1 MVETNAILNLEMKGQ
16 SKVLDALESVSE
28 NFDTLGKNTKE
39 SVTQF
44 GELNTTLKD
53 QPKQFNVVAK
63 ASDGFKNSITGAGA
77 ATRSF
82 NDNFSKTT
90 SALSKGSSVYE
101 AVDNGFVSLGARV
114 LGVNKNFSVL
124 KDLLG
129 ATVEPYDRINEGNS
143 TLSKSMRAV
152 TVFGDPA
159 RQTIDVI
166 ATSADTAANSLST
179 MGSAGEKA
187 ASVLKVFGGSLN
199 KVSGDIGKAKLAAQV
214 VLLGESMTE
223 FAKKL
228 PENFEQLQEIYA
240 KAEEFGLLNQLF
252 GTTQKKLSAFAYTY
266 QAIYNST
273 NAVKSVFGVQNDPNG
288 LLNLAT
294 KTWIQLMAYNET
306 IKIFRTLTKTIYDT
320 ALQLQGISSGFGTI
334 AAMGID
340 TQFAE
345 MAVQIGTMGAALIA
359 NGQAAEK
366 FAQKSIAVFAQ
377 FEDKLSEIMV
387 LADGAALGFNNL
399 ATNLSKIANNL
410 NHSITTL
417 ELAGAQYTAISAGFT
432 DPAFLASVSKFSKA
446 MSVDIT
452 TSAETA
458 ARMLR
463 IFRLEARE
471 TATVLAQAKAVL
483 DQGILTGSD
492 YASVMGQVAG
502 VAKSS
507 GLSLEQTNVML
518 QRLTTLGFS
527 AADAGQ
533 GLMSLLGSIAGQGA
547 ESANAVKALGINF
560 NELRIRSDGLVAP
573 LNELVEATG
582 GSIARMKEIIP
593 DALALRTAM
602 ALATIETKEYNA
614 AVTKMGQTGPEA
626 LDEAF
631 GTRTQSLIERST
643 ALMNGFREEIQELG
657 MRLAESKFLDA
668 PLKFLENLLE
678 RFQKAPDSLKNF
690 VTALIGG
697 QIIITRMS
705 GAIDNLTKVLF
716 NIGKAYV
723 ITRATMLLFNK
734 TLQVQTIAAIQNARA
749 GTISWGVAINNI
761 LGLQKTQL
769 QLLGGLGAA
778 QKGLAAINGFFT
790 KTLFGQTTATQTQT
804 AATTQLTLAQ
814 KAQAIATKAQ
824 IIIQKTWTNVLK
836 IFNKQTWLNIIAQ
849 QKQAAETW
857 KQTAA
862 KNAQTKATT
871 KLTLAQK
878 LNNIA
883 YKARMIQAK
892 IYFET
897 INNEYYLTLKK
908 TIATLKDTIA
918 RKANE
923 VATKTSILT
932 QKVWNTAV
940 IVGNKNTWITV
951 AALAKATIAQK
962 ANATATALSANAT
975 KTLTIVKTLL
985 NKKTWAEIGATTKLI
1000 VTYQTHLAITK
1011 AQTTAT
1017 NAFNF
1022 AKSLLNKNTYA
1033 QIGATL
1039 KLNLALVQ
1047 NLKNTNTAIIATK
1060 LWGTATGVVTTA
1072 TTLLTGVIKK
1082 LWAAFGPIAV
1092 AVGAA
1097 AVAFST
1103 LQDVIGKFIPAIGG
1117 VAAENR
1123 KTADAIMKVSYSM
1136 SSLKKETEETQ
1147 QQFEHYSGFL
1157 NTKVIPALQFLT
1169 KWNPVIA
1176 VSRLGSELVDRMF
1189 GTSIRK
1195 DADAKIDG
1203 FFTGLKDNI
1212 QAYINGP
1219 LYEAFDVASKAI
1231 GEEFDRTIKIDSI
1244 IKSGE
1249 VYSAVA
1255 KEIIAANE
1263 GRALSG
1269 QELESVI
1276 LAEKKAIDTQL
1287 KNNDE
1292 LIKSYEELITEIDDP
1307 KIKKAYLR
1315 EIDLLNQRSSA
1326 LQRNWE
1332 AQKRFLQNTNAIKE
1346 AIERNNAA
1354 LSTEAFLKGIDGE
1367 IGIIEKS
1374 FNKLEGILENI
1385 PQEAKQSYLEMEN
1398 VLSDSLNLT
1407 SSTQRRTAVR
1417 LTNLMTEFYANIG
1430 QVAKDANFQTL
1441 TELNADAERSIE
1453 AIKDSVA
1460 QGVIDQDLAKTMV
1473 QQIIDQ
1479 EVEIDGV
1486 KGSPLRNAI
1495 IDQAYSA
1502 LDEIEKGSTER
1513 RIAFQ
1518 KEYIEE
1524 YKSLENQKIIA
1535 SEIVAKRINEINE
1548 KILKDSL
1555 QTEQNILN
1563 RLGRTQGQDTEAYEK
1578 QARVVSSIQ
1587 RQVAENQRE
1596 AIDAQLN
1603 YEVAIRQKTIDKI
1616 SAIEAAG
1623 LKTQQA
1629 ARSEIAELTLQIN
1642 QKRWQTQR
1650 RLLKEVLDEFGEDS
1664 EEYKAKLLEVDAA
1677 TASVQ
1682 KSQIEATK
1690 AANEKVLQD
1699 LQDFNAL
1706 AVANLELAVLA
1717 GNESRTKLIEEQAAL
1732 ERQELEVKFNNLQ
1745 AEIEEVKAKNGDVT
1759 KLEAEAS
1766 RIRISIY
1773 QNEIS
1778 TIERLQDRLVKQNQ
1792 NRTEAAKQ
1800 MAQVEANALQLIT
1813 DQLELQQK
1821 LRQEQNASV
1830 KAVLS
1835 QTESQASSIAD
1846 LSSNE
1851 SIQAQASEQAAKVRL
1866 DALRQSQNIERE
1878 NLEIQRQQNLLALE
1892 REKIQLRISK
1902 LDNQAA
1908 IFAAEAEL
1916 AKARAAKVEE
1926 EQLQAIQLQITALQE
1941 QSNVL
1946 GNQESLLTARV
1957 EQEEQIFNSQK
1968 LQLNISQQSAK
1979 VAAEQETQLTTM
1991 RSAHAAI
1998 SHELQI
2004 QKEEA
2009 ETQLKIQNAI
2019 AGFVKSSNDSVAA
2032 ITQSE
2037 TLRAKI
2043 TADNAALEVQNLTKR
2058 QAIEQQS
2065 LEQDK
2070 IRQQL
2075 LIEEEQIRTQ
2085 IAIAQN
2091 QQLQTEAEINR
2102 IKAESIGDTK
2112 TVDALAQQI
2121 ASLETQEGLLLT
2133 QQQSIEQRAARQDKL
2148 NAANKIELQ
2157 TKQQVEKIEAER
2169 AKALADIEVSQ
2180 SQTRKQLKLQSEQL
2194 EQNSKLFEAISN
2206 FTQSQSSSIE
2216 SATSNEAIRAKAAA
2230 INANVQLQTLQQR
2243 QAFEQKQLE
2252 IQQEQNKVSLE
2263 SERLQTNIAIAQNKQ
2278 LKTEL
2283 NLQIAKAGTN
2293 TQLKQALQQQLAAVE
2308 SQSGLLQSQLKSLD
2322 EREKRQQRANQV
2334 ANIELR
2340 LKQESEAAQAKINQ
2354 LTAEAE
2360 TAQAKITQE
2369 LELQKQ
2375 TLEIREK
2382 VTSAIN
2388 DYYQSSVNLVGKI
2401 TQNEETAAYLRSAS
2415 AAQALKSLE
2424 ERQEL
2429 EQLNLEIEIR
2439 RNEMAVEREAIQTKI
2454 AIAQN
2459 QQAIAMS
2466 AMEAARARS
2475 RGDEKSAKNIER
2487 AAIALGQQSKLLEE
2501 QAVWVEQRAAMMADQ
2516 NDASRV
2522 ALGLQQSSAK
2532 AEAEIEMTL
2541 AKQEEARTR
2550 LNKQIERELELIDGA
2565 KGAFQSQLDS
2575 ITGSLNAA
2583 SSLTD
2588 NEQEQKILARTTA
2601 QIKLEALS
2609 QQQEMETRVLKLQ
2622 QQQKTALLE
2631 QEEIRIRVQQA
2642 QTVADVAKSQAELEK
2657 AKASGASVSMIRA
2670 LQMQVEAGMVQGT
2683 ALQMAGQGLSQQRS
2697 IQKQL
2702 FEFERGNLSRSQALQ
2717 TQEARIDLANTLPTR
2732 LRQRARNQIMFEI
2745 LGDFTGNPIT
2755 GAGRFDRREAMRR
2768 LDARAMSGALG
2779 QFGTPRGFNEARFAA
2794 RFAKRAGMTQGLNPQ
2809 MQMPNMELTPVST
2822 EDARKNFESQLAEI
2836 GGHTP
2841 QGEIE
2846 HRQQRDAK
2854 EDEFRNIVVSTLESI
2869 AKKDFNVSQTNSI
2882 TNNVSQATPT
2892 QDVEKEMLDF
2902 TQNLFSK
2909 TKSLLS

>member
-16 SKVLDALESVSE
+16 SKVLDALESISE

-44 GELNTTLKD
+44 GELSETLKD
-53 QPKQFNVVAK
+53 QPKQFNIVAK
-63 ASDGFKNSITGAGA
+63 ASDGFRNSISGAGS

-82 NDNFSKTT
+82 SNNFEKTT

-101 AVDNGFVSLGARV
+101 AIDNGFVSLGARI

-124 KDLLG
+124 RDVLG
-129 ATVEPYDRINEGNS
+129 ATVEPYDRINEGNT

-152 TVFGDPA
+152 TIFGDPA
-159 RQTIDVI
+159 IQTIDVI
-166 ATSADTAANSLST
+166 ATSADSAANSLST
-179 MGSAGEKA
+179 MGFAGEKA
-187 ASVLKVFGGSLN
+187 ASVLKLFGGNLN
-199 KVSGDIGKAKLAAQV
+199 KVSDDIGKAKLAAQV

-228 PENFEQLQEIYA
+228 PDNFEQLQEIYA

-252 GTTQKKLSAFAYTY
+252 GTTQKKLTAFAYTY

-294 KTWIQLMAYNET
+294 KTWLRLMAYNET
-306 IKIFRTLTKTIYDT
+306 VKVFRVVTKAMYDT

-345 MAVQIGTMGAALIA
+345 MAVQIGTMGVALIA
-359 NGQAAEK
+359 NGEAAEK
-366 FAQKSIAVFAQ
+366 FAQKAVATFAQ

-387 LADGAALGFNNL
+387 LADGAALGFDNL

-410 NHSITTL
+410 NNSITTL

-432 DPAFLASVSKFSKA
+432 DPAFLEAVSKFSKA

-458 ARMLR
+458 ARMLK
-463 IFRLEARE
+463 IFRLEARD
-471 TATVLAQAKAVL
+471 TAAVLAQAKTVL
-483 DQGILTGSD
+483 DKGILTGSD
-492 YASVMGQVAG
+492 YASVMGQVAN

-533 GLMSLLGSIAGQGA
+533 GIMSLLSSIAGQGA

-573 LNELVEATG
+573 LNELVDATG
-582 GSIARMKEIIP
+582 GSMARMKEIVP

-602 ALATIETKEYNA
+602 ALATIDTNEYNA
-614 AVTKMGQTGPEA
+614 AVAEMGQTGPDA

-657 MRLAESKFLDA
+657 ARLAKSKFLDA
-668 PLKFLENLLE
+668 PLSFFENLLE
-678 RFQKAPDSLKNF
+678 KFQESPDSLKNF

-697 QIIITRMS
+697 QIIITRVT
-705 GAIDNLTKVLF
+705 GAIDNLTQVLF
-716 NIGKAYV
+716 NLAKAYV
-723 ITRATMLLFNK
+723 LMRGVQTLFNK
-734 TLQVQTIAAIQNARA
+734 ELMAQTIAAIQNARA
-749 GTISWGVAINNI
+749 GTISWGTAINNI

-769 QLLGGLGAA
+769 QMTGVLGNA

-790 KTLFGQTTATQTQT
+790 KTLFGQAVATQTQT
-804 AATTQLTLAQ
+804 AAITQLTFAQ
-814 KAQAIATKAQ
+814 KAQAIAA
-824 IIIQKTWTNVLK
+824 
-836 IFNKQTWLNIIAQ
+836 
-849 QKQAAETW
+849 
-857 KQTAA
+857 
-862 KNAQTKATT
+862 
-871 KLTLAQK
+871 
-878 LNNIA
+878 
-883 YKARMIQAK
+883 
-892 IYFET
+892 
-897 INNEYYLTLKK
+897 
-908 TIATLKDTIA
+908 
-918 RKANE
+918 
-923 VATKTSILT
+923 
-932 QKVWNTAV
+932 
-940 IVGNKNTWITV
+940 
-951 AALAKATIAQK
+951 
-962 ANATATALSANAT
+962 
-975 KTLTIVKTLL
+975 
-985 NKKTWAEIGATTKLI
+985 
-1000 VTYQTHLAITK
+1000 K

-1017 NAFNF
+1017 NSFNF

-1039 KLNLALVQ
+1039 KLNLLQLQ
-1047 NLKNTNTAIIATK
+1047 NVKNTRAAIIATK
-1060 LWGTATGVVTTA
+1060 LWGVTTGVVTTA
-1072 TTLLTGVIKK
+1072 TTVLTGVVKK

-1097 AVAFST
+1097 VVAFST
-1103 LQDVIGKFIPAIGG
+1103 LQDVIGTFVPAIGG

-1136 SSLKKETEETQ
+1136 SSLKKETAETQ

-1157 NTKVIPALQFLT
+1157 NTKVIPSLQFLT
-1169 KWNPVIA
+1169 KWNPVVA

-1231 GEEFDRTIKIDSI
+1231 GEEFDRTIKIDSV

-1255 KEIIAANE
+1255 KEIMTANE
-1263 GRALSG
+1263 GRALSAK
-1269 QELESVI
+1269 ELESVI
-1276 LAEKKAIDTQL
+1276 AEEEKAIDTQL

-1292 LIKSYEELITEIDDP
+1292 LIKGYEELITEIDDP
-1307 KIKKAYLR
+1307 KIKEAYQR

-1332 AQKRFLQNTNAIKE
+1332 AQKLFLQNSNSIKE
-1346 AIERNNAA
+1346 AIESNNAA
-1354 LSTEAFLKGIDGE
+1354 LSKDAFLTGLDGE
-1367 IGIIEKS
+1367 IGALEKS
-1374 FNKLEGILENI
+1374 FDKLEGILANV
-1385 PQEAKQSYLEMEN
+1385 PQEAKQSYLDMED

-1430 QVAKDANFQTL
+1430 QVSKDANFQTL

-1460 QGVIDQDLAKTMV
+1460 QGVIDQDLAKTMI
-1473 QQIIDQ
+1473 QQILDQ

-1495 IDQAYSA
+1495 IDQAYLA
-1502 LDEIEKGSTER
+1502 LDEIDRGSTER

-1518 KEYIEE
+1518 QEYIEE

-1535 SEIVAKRINEINE
+1535 SEIVAKRVNEINE
-1548 KILKDSL
+1548 KILKDRL

-1563 RLGRTQGQDTEAYEK
+1563 RLSRTQGQDTEAYEK
-1578 QARVVSSIQ
+1578 QARVVSGIQ
-1587 RQVAENQRE
+1587 RQIAENQRD
-1596 AIDAQLN
+1596 AIDVQLN
-1603 YEVAIRQKTIDKI
+1603 YEVVTRQKTIDKI

-1629 ARSEIAELTLQIN
+1629 ARSEIAELTLQIE
-1642 QKRWQTQR
+1642 QQRWQTQR

-1699 LQDFNAL
+1699 LQDANAL

-1732 ERQELEVKFNNLQ
+1732 ERQELEIKFNNLQ
-1745 AEIEEVKAKNGDVT
+1745 AEIEQVKAKNGDVT

-1778 TIERLQDRLVKQNQ
+1778 TIERLQDRLIKQNQ

-1800 MAQVEANALQLIT
+1800 MAQAEANALQLIT
-1813 DQLELQQK
+1813 DQLALQQK

-1830 KAVLS
+1830 QAVLS
-1835 QTESQASSIAD
+1835 QTESQASSIAG

-1851 SIQAQASEQAAKVRL
+1851 AIQAQASEQAAKIRL
-1866 DALRQSQNIERE
+1866 DSLRQSQNIERE
-1878 NLEIQRQQNLLALE
+1878 NLEIERQQNLLVLE

-1902 LDNQAA
+1902 LENQAA
-1908 IFAAEAEL
+1908 IFAAQAEL
-1916 AKARAAKVEE
+1916 AKAQAAKVEE
-1926 EQLQAIQLQITALQE
+1926 EQLQAIQLQIAALQE

-1946 GNQESLLTARV
+1946 GNQESLLTTRV

-1968 LQLNISQQSAK
+1968 LQLDISQQSAQIN
-1979 VAAEQETQLTTM
+1979 AAQEKQLAAVRTE
-1991 RSAHAAI
+1991 HAKI
-1998 SHELQI
+1998 THELQI

-2019 AGFVKSSNDSVAA
+2019 AGFVKSANDSVAA

-2037 TLRAKI
+2037 TLRAKT
-2043 TADNAALEVQNLTKR
+2043 TAANAALEVQNLSKR
-2058 QAIEQQS
+2058 QEIERQS
-2065 LEQDK
+2065 FEQDK
-2070 IRQQL
+2070 VRQQL
-2075 LIEEEQIRTQ
+2075 LVEEERIRTKL
-2085 IAIAQN
+2085 AIVQN

-2102 IKAESIGDTK
+2102 VKAESIGDTK
-2112 TVDALAQQI
+2112 TADVLASQI
-2121 ASLETQEGLLLT
+2121 VSLQEQEGLLLD
-2133 QQQSIEQRAARQDKL
+2133 QQKSVEARAMRQDKL
-2148 NAANKIELQ
+2148 NAANEIELSIKQKIEKVDAAR
-2157 TKQQVEKIEAER
+2157 T
-2169 AKALADIEVSQ
+2169 KALADIEVGQ
-2180 SQTRKQLKLQSEQL
+2180 SQVRKQLQLQSESL
-2194 EQNSKLFEAISN
+2194 EQNSKLFEAIAS
-2206 FTQSQSSSIE
+2206 FTQSQLSSIESVTTNEAIRAKAAAINASVQLQTLQKRQEFEQQQLQIQQEQNKLSLESERIQTEVTIAQNKQLEAELNLQLARSGKNAELRKALTQQLNAVAVQNKLLNEQVASLDERQKRQDFANKIASIELNLKQTTEAVQSKINKLTAETQAAQAKITQDIEIQSQALEQSSKLFEAISKFTQSQASSIE

-2252 IQQEQNKVSLE
+2252 IQQEQNKLSLE
-2263 SERLQTNIAIAQNKQ
+2263 SERFQTNIAIAQNKQ
-2278 LKTEL
+2278 IKAEL

-2293 TQLKQALQQQLAAVE
+2293 AQLKQALQQQLAAVE
-2308 SQSGLLQSQLKSLD
+2308 SQSGLLQEQLKSLD
-2322 EREKRQQRANQV
+2322 EREKRQLRANQV

-2354 LTAEAE
+2354 LTAESEA
-2360 TAQAKITQE
+2360 ALAKITQE

-2388 DYYQSSVNLVGKI
+2388 DYYQSSVSLVGKI
-2401 TQNEETAAYLRSAS
+2401 TQNEEAAAYLRSAS

-2424 ERQEL
+2424 KRQEL

-2475 RGDEKSAKNIER
+2475 QGDEESAKQIER
-2487 AAIALGQQSKLLEE
+2487 AAVALGQQSKLLEE

-2516 NDASRV
+2516 NDASRI

-2565 KGAFQSQLDS
+2565 KGAFQSQLDF
-2575 ITGSLNAA
+2575 ITGSLDAV

-2609 QQQEMETRVLKLQ
+2609 QQQEMETRVLELQ
-2622 QQQKTALLE
+2622 QQQKMALLE

-2657 AKASGASVSMIRA
+2657 AKASGASESMIRA

-2683 ALQMAGQGLSQQRS
+2683 ALQMAGQGLSQQRN
-2697 IQKQL
+2697 IQEQL
-2702 FEFERGNLSRSQALQ
+2702 FEFERDNLSRSQALQ
-2717 TQEARIDLANTLPTR
+2717 TQDARIGLANTLPTGM
-2732 LRQRARNQIMFEI
+2732 RQRARNQIMSEI
-2745 LGDFTGNPIT
+2745 LGQFTGNPIN

-2768 LDARAMSGALG
+2768 LDARAMSGAFG
-2779 QFGTPRGFNEARFAA
+2779 QFGMPQGFNDPRFAG
-2794 RFAKRAGMTQGLNPQ
+2794 RAGLTQGLNPQ
-2809 MQMPNMELTPVST
+2809 MPNVELTPVST

-2841 QGEIE
+2841 KGEIE

-2854 EDEFRNIVVSTLESI
+2854 EDEFRTIVVSALESI

-2882 TNNVSQATPT
+2882 TNNVTQATPT